1 MVAFDTGVLSAMM
14 DRASIP
20 NGIFEQV
27 SGLRDRVSKW
37 DHDRTLAI
45 LAGLQLCPQYQANAV
60 RLELATRM
68 VIVTAN
74 GGIVPNRGDLWKL
87 LNRDLARSGSALLE
101 DPVEDFFVT
110 PVCTSAGEFHIL
122 EGPWEKAALHT
133 EDLIEAFE
141 KLPADPIRDGALA
154 HVYAALSVSQILVKR
169 AGLRRFELGGG
180 DDKKDIPL
188 PAQRHIDR
196 IASLGILTWE
206 DIRYLPFE
214 AELLDPF
221 VLADERRSEIGNVAP
236 GDSHLEF
243 QPFTWTAEGLVV
255 ALPCNISTCVRA
267 LLIDC
272 AVQHGM
278 EKSLSKR
285 LLDVQAA
292 RSDEGGIT
300 RLSRLP
306 VLSVKGQPVRQS
318 LYEESAGRY
327 VHLLQVV
334 DPFDDWPN
342 LGFGNVVP
350 DNAGTTALIVESAKA
365 LRKLAMQQENF
376 REGISFVVLGGWGR
390 ARALSVPHDPELRDW
405 GLIFV
410 EPRDAATI
418 GISDNTNMADLWR
431 LKKLESKIEEQ
442 GFELFGAN
450 GLLNLFALW
459 KETDYTLIPERL
471 IDLKPPSLFNFPTD
485 LLFKVRQ
492 EAARRDDR
500 RSILHPDGN
509 FRKVARLDRSNS
521 FDKLEPI
528 YASLDDV
535 RKGELIAACLHTGYP
550 VWLHLNSG
558 GNPDRSFDEYETWR
572 AALKWLSIVLP
583 PFLDRYR
590 DPSDRPLLIEFK
602 VEWPEESTPQTATD
616 EQIDGSIVVKIDDT
630 TGFAK
635 MTLRPDWQRG
645 LRRANNYAE
654 VSLAVTLLATILD
667 LSGKRYERRELS
679 DLVVSAVGSD
689 DIRWRHS
696 FIADR
701 PVTQL
706 RALGL
711 LPKFQRVSPSAIA
724 LAKCGA
730 VFRVR
735 DRSEGN
741 KILGADACFEFL
753 MAHNQQTLQE
763 LCSQIASFDRQ
774 QLVTKALAMMQSAE
788 AEGKIWA
795 LSARALRAIYGSGAD
810 DNASFEERSKV
821 NAVIRG
827 CSILAEMAASHGAL
841 TDGRDVGTMDLDD
854 LLALALLHFQGAEL
868 IPPIRGGFLKA
879 RIDISPTGDILYDHG
894 FGEATLELIARIRHT
909 RDRISQSD
917 EYHSFYEDRTSDADT
932 PASFLEAIEAEF
944 ELAADAYFSLSGA
957 LCSLAIENETP
968 TLVIRESEL
977 IARLSQLQG
986 YTDLDLRAA
995 LRRLTL
1001 ACRPSWTDI
1010 PVGGTTRNYD
1020 LSKFD
1025 RPHSLIGRP
1034 IVAISSDEDP
1044 LLVVAPAVVERSVA
1058 HNLGGAYSGSLQGE
1072 FWSSKMMRKF
1082 VGGKAEKLGMEFND
1096 RVAASIADL
1105 GLSAIPS
1112 MKPSDCLNHK
1122 ATDGLKRLGD
1132 IDVLV
1137 VTEGGKHVWVVEA
1150 KDIRFCRTLAE
1161 TASRLSE
1168 YRGVLRKD
1176 GKPDNLL
1183 RHLQRV
1189 EYVRAHASDLA
1200 KRMKL
1205 PTVPKVHGLVIVDS
1219 PQPMAFLPSHPSTD
1233 ARTMMLSDLAEVPWT
1248 KGWRAPPADRPK
1260 KVRGKGRRTKR

>member
-1 MVAFDTGVLSAMM
+1 MVAFDTDVLSAMM
-14 DRASIP
+14 GRASMP

-27 SGLRDRVSKW
+27 SGLRDRISRW

-122 EGPWEKAALHT
+122 EGPWEKAAFHT

-141 KLPADPIRDGALA
+141 RLPADPIRDVALA
-154 HVYAALSVSQILVKR
+154 HVYAALSVSQFLVER

-188 PAQRHIDR
+188 PAQRHIDH

-206 DIRYLPFE
+206 DIRHLPFE
-214 AELLDPF
+214 ARLLDPF
-221 VLADERRSEIGNVAP
+221 VLADERRGEIENVAP

-243 QPFTWTAEGLVV
+243 QPLRWSKEGLVV
-255 ALPCNISTCVRA
+255 ALPFNISTCVRA
-267 LLIDC
+267 FLIDC

-278 EKSLSKR
+278 ENSLRKG
-285 LLDVQAA
+285 LLEVQAA
-292 RSDEGGIT
+292 RIDEGGIT

-327 VHLLQVV
+327 VHLLQIV

-342 LGFGNVVP
+342 LGFGNAVP
-350 DNAGTTALIVESAKA
+350 DNADTAALIVESANA
-365 LRKLAMQQENF
+365 FRKLAMKQENF
-376 REGISFVVLGGWGR
+376 REGISFLVLGGWGR
-390 ARALSVPHDPELRDW
+390 ARAFSIPNDPQLRDW
-405 GLIFV
+405 EFIIV

-418 GISDNTNMADLWR
+418 GISDDTKMADLWR
-431 LKKLESKIEEQ
+431 LKKLEAKIRDQ

-459 KETDYTLIPERL
+459 KETDYTLIPEHL
-471 IDLKPPSLFNFPTD
+471 IELKPPSLFNFPTD

-500 RSILHPDGN
+500 RSVLHPDGI
-509 FRKVARLDRSNS
+509 FRTVSRLDRSES

-535 RKGELIAACLHTGYP
+535 RKGELIAACLHTKNP
-550 VWLHLNSG
+550 VWLHLVSGENS
-558 GNPDRSFDEYETWR
+558 DRSFDEYEAWR

-583 PFLDRYR
+583 PFLDYYG
-590 DPSDRPLLIEFK
+590 DPTDRPLLIDFM
-602 VEWPEESTPQTATD
+602 VEWPEESTPQTATN
-616 EQIDGSIVVKIDDT
+616 EQIDAAIVTTIDYT

-635 MTLRPDWQRG
+635 LTLRPDWQRG

-654 VSLAVTLLATILD
+654 VLLAVTLLATILD
-667 LSGKRYERRELS
+667 LSGRPYERHELS
-679 DLVVSAVGSD
+679 ELVVSAVGSD

-711 LPKFQRVSPSAIA
+711 LPKFQPVSQSAIA

-741 KILGADACFEFL
+741 TILGRDACFDFL
-753 MAHNQQTLQE
+753 MAHHRDTLEE
-763 LCSQIASFDRQ
+763 LCNQIASFDRQ

-788 AEGKIWA
+788 AEAKTWA
-795 LSARALRAIYGSGAD
+795 MSARALRAIYGAD
-810 DNASFEERSKV
+810 ADNNASFEERNKI

-827 CSILAEMAASHGAL
+827 CSILAEIAASHGAE
-841 TDGRDVGTMDLDD
+841 TDGRDVGAMDLDE

-894 FGEATLELIARIRHT
+894 FGEATLEVIARIRHT
-909 RDRISQSD
+909 QDRISQSD
-917 EYHSFYEDRTSDADT
+917 EYHSYFEDRRSDTGT
-932 PASFLEAIEAEF
+932 PESYLEAIEAEF
-944 ELAADAYFSLSGA
+944 ELPAGAYLSLSQA
-957 LCSLAIENETP
+957 LCSLAIDDQTP
-968 TLVIRESEL
+968 ALVIRESEL
-977 IARLSQLQG
+977 VARLSQLQG
-986 YTDLDLRAA
+986 YTDLDPRGA

-1001 ACRPSWTDI
+1001 PCRPSWTHI
-1010 PVGGTTRNYD
+1010 PVGGLSRDYD

-1025 RPHSLIGRP
+1025 RPQSLIGRP

-1044 LLVVAPAVVERSVA
+1044 LLVVAPAVFERSVA
-1058 HNLGGAYSGSLQGE
+1058 HNLGGAYSGTLQGE
-1072 FWSSKMMRKF
+1072 FWSSKKMRKF
-1082 VGGKAEKLGMEFND
+1082 VGGKAEKLGMEFNN

-1105 GLSAIPS
+1105 GHSAKPS
-1112 MKPSDCLNHK
+1112 IKPSDCLNHK
-1122 ATDGLKRLGD
+1122 ATDELKKLGD

-1137 VTEGGKHVWVVEA
+1137 VAEGGKHAWVVEA
-1150 KDIRFCRTLAE
+1150 KDIRLCRTLAE

-1176 GKPDNLL
+1176 EKPDNLL

-1189 EYVRAHASDLA
+1189 EYVRAHATDLA
-1200 KRMKL
+1200 TRLKL
-1205 PTVPKVHGLVIVDS
+1205 PIVPKVHGLVIVDS

-1233 ARTMMLSDLAEVPWT
+1233 ARTVMLSDLAEVPWA
-1248 KGWRAPPADRPK
+1248 KGWKAPPADRPQ
-1260 KVRGKGRRTKR
+1260 KVRGRGRRRKR